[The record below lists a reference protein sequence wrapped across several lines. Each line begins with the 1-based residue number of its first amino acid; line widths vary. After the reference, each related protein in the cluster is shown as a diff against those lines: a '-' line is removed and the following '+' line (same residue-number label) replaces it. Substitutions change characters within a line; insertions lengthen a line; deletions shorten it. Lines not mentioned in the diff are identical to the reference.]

1 MFEGREESDLDPEA
15 GEAAFHDRFVVTA
28 DGLRLHFRD
37 YAGASGKLPLLC
49 LHGLTRN
56 ARDFAAFAEDYSPA
70 RRVIALDFR
79 GRGMSDYDPLPARY
93 TPMTYAADVIVL
105 LDQLA
110 IERAVF
116 VGTSLGGLVT
126 MTLAAMAPQ
135 RITGAI
141 LNDIGPEM
149 SAEGLDR
156 IGSYV
161 GKGGP
166 FATWDEAADALAR
179 INGNAHP
186 NYSHYDWVK
195 MARRVCRQR
204 QGRIVFD
211 YDRAIALPFQT
222 KGPAPRVDLWPLF
235 RALAE
240 KPLLVVRGER
250 SDLLSAA
257 ALERMQAAVPDMK
270 SVTVPG
276 VGHAPMLDEP
286 EACATIGSFLAR
298 LTG

>member
-1 MFEGREESDLDPEA
+1 MFEGREETDLDPQP
-15 GEAAFHDRFVVTA
+15 GEAAFRDRFAVTT

-37 YAGASGKLPLLC
+37 YAGASGKVPLLC

-56 ARDFAAFAEDYSPA
+56 ARDFAAFADRYSPG
-70 RRVIALDFR
+70 RHVIALDFR

-93 TPMTYAADVIVL
+93 TPMTYAADVITL
-105 LDQLA
+105 LDQLT
-110 IERAVF
+110 IDRAVF

-135 RITGAI
+135 RIAGAI
-141 LNDIGPEM
+141 LNDIGHEM

-166 FATWDEAADALAR
+166 FPTWDDAADALAR

-186 NYSHYDWVK
+186 NYSHDDWVK
-195 MARRVCRQR
+195 MARRVCREE
-204 QGRIVFD
+204 QGRVVLD
-211 YDRAIALPFQT
+211 YDKAIAVPFQT
-222 KGPAPRVDLWPLF
+222 KGAAPRVDLWPLF

-240 KPLLVVRGER
+240 KPLLVVRGEL
-250 SDLLSAA
+250 SDLLSEDALQSMHEAA
-257 ALERMQAAVPDMK
+257 PDMR

-276 VGHAPMLDEP
+276 VGHAPTLSEP
-286 EACATIGSFLAR
+286 AATVAIDAFVASLE
-298 LTG
+298 